1 MAASSIGGS
10 PLSSVPSED
19 DPFDAEQDEENADTT
34 ETMPPAK
41 RQKTGYNSMRATPT
55 LPPVEDDGYISSDTD
70 GEMPDPEPNS
80 RQEDDETHEQVTVCA
95 WTGCGAGDLGNM
107 DRLVEHIHAEHIETR
122 QKKYTCEWSD
132 CSRKSQ
138 THASGYALKAHMRS
152 HTKEKPF
159 YCALPGECDQ
169 IR

>member
-1 MAASSIGGS
+1 MASSIGGSPLGS

-19 DPFDAEQDEENADTT
+19 DPFDADQEED
-34 ETMPPAK
+34 TMPASK

-55 LPPVEDDGYISSDTD
+55 ILPVAEDEAYMSPDTD
-70 GEMPDPEPNS
+70 GEMPEVEPNS
-80 RQEDDETHEQVTVCA
+80 RMDDDDIHEQVTTCA
-95 WTGCGAGDLGNM
+95 WTGCAAGNLKNM

-132 CSRKSQ
+132 CLRKSHP
-138 THASGYALKAHMRS
+138 HASGYALKAHMRS

-159 YCALPGECDQ
+159 YCALPGKC
-169 IR
+169 